1 MVQITLSLHRQRLL
15 LSHTDWDRGTPH
27 GAAPS
32 HTAASGEPN
41 IEHSFT
47 AASRVD
53 VERKS
58 VPTHDFTSTCRHAIG
73 RFLPAI
79 WQRCVSRSRARH
91 DGAAAATEAL
101 ARRSKSQQ
109 GFQEASNRNQHSA
122 RTEAQLGCPSTSIR
136 SMRRRSYRRVSGL
149 MPRAFIST
157 TTIPIILCA
166 GNGLT

>member
-58 VPTHDFTSTCRHAIG
+58 VPTHYDAFHFNVSTCYREI
-73 RFLPAI
+73 
-79 WQRCVSRSRARH
+79 
-91 DGAAAATEAL
+91 L
-101 ARRSKSQQ
+101 ARDLAKVCFAVA
-109 GFQEASNRNQHSA
+109 G
-122 RTEAQLGCPSTSIR
+122 ST
-136 SMRRRSYRRVSGL
+136 
-149 MPRAFIST
+149 
-157 TTIPIILCA
+157 
-166 GNGLT
+166 